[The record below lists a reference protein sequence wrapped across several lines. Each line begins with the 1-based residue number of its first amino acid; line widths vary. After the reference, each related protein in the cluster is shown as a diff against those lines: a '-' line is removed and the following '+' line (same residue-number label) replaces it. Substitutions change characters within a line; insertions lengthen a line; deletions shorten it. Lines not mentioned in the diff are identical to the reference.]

1 MYCKKCGKQLESDAV
16 FCSSCGTKT
25 NNATE
30 DEALVLEQTLGDYKE
45 QTDVL
50 NEENTSNLN
59 VNAKKKPKVKII
71 VSCIITLS
79 IILSIII
86 PITIKNSRVT
96 EIPNY
101 YFDFGSQSISH
112 PVGSPENKSFSVDVT
127 LVSSV
132 KAYDL
137 AIEVYVYS
145 GNKFIT
151 KFVSKTQ
158 TTLRGRNT
166 TAITIDF
173 PDKSLL
179 DRSKYNYCFTAT
191 AKTHDKLPSIEYGI
205 VTFLNYDNS
214 VYETVIVEKRAG
226 DTPIYPIPERN
237 GYTFAGWYYDSSFKQ
252 EFYMSQQHV
261 YREQYEDVV
270 LYSKWI
276 KN

>member
-1 MYCKKCGKQLESDAV
+1 M
-16 FCSSCGTKT
+16 
-25 NNATE
+25 
-30 DEALVLEQTLGDYKE
+30 
-45 QTDVL
+45 
-50 NEENTSNLN
+50 
-59 VNAKKKPKVKII
+59 
-71 VSCIITLS
+71 
-79 IILSIII
+79 
-86 PITIKNSRVT
+86 
-96 EIPNY
+96 
-101 YFDFGSQSISH
+101 
-112 PVGSPENKSFSVDVT
+112 
-127 LVSSV
+127 

-173 PDKSLL
+173 PDKNLL
-179 DRSKYNYCFTAT
+179 DKSKYNYCFAAT
-191 AKTHDKLPSIEYGI
+191 AKTHDKLPSIEYGT

-226 DTPIYPIPERN
+226 DTPIYPIPDRN
-237 GYTFAGWYYDSSFKQ
+237 GYTFAGWYYDSGFKQ

-270 LYSKWI
+270 LYPKWI

>member
-1 MYCKKCGKQLESDAV
+1 MYCKKCGKELENDAL

-30 DEALVLEQTLGDYKE
+30 DDPLTSEQILDNNEPQTNAE
-45 QTDVL
+45 QED
-50 NEENTSNLN
+50 NNCDIS
-59 VNAKKKPKVKII
+59 VNAKKKPKVKIV
-71 VSCIITLS
+71 VSCII
-79 IILSIII
+79 ILSIVLSILI
-86 PITIKNSRVT
+86 PTIVKNSRVT

-101 YFDFGSQSISH
+101 YFDFGSQRISH
-112 PVGSPENKSFSVDVT
+112 PIGSPENKSFSVDVT

-158 TTLRGRNT
+158 TILRGRNT

-191 AKTHDKLPSIEYGI
+191 AKTHDKLPSIEYGT

-226 DTPIYPIPERN
+226 HTPIYPIPERN
-237 GYTFAGWYYDSSFKQ
+237 GYTFAGWYYDSGFKQ
-252 EFYMSQQHV
+252 EFYMSQQYV

>member
-50 NEENTSNLN
+50 NEENTFNLN
-59 VNAKKKPKVKII
+59 VNDKKRTKAKII
-71 VSCIITLS
+71 ISCIVALS

-101 YFDFGSQSISH
+101 YFDFGSQRISH

-191 AKTHDKLPSIEYGI
+191 AKTHDKLPSIEYGT

>member
-1 MYCKKCGKQLESDAV
+1 MVIAQDMC
-16 FCSSCGTKT
+16 
-25 NNATE
+25 
-30 DEALVLEQTLGDYKE
+30 
-45 QTDVL
+45 DVQ
-50 NEENTSNLN
+50 S
-59 VNAKKKPKVKII
+59 
-71 VSCIITLS
+71 
-79 IILSIII
+79 
-86 PITIKNSRVT
+86 
-96 EIPNY
+96 EIY
-101 YFDFGSQSISH
+101 
-112 PVGSPENKSFSVDVT
+112 
-127 LVSSV
+127 
-132 KAYDL
+132 
-137 AIEVYVYS
+137 
-145 GNKFIT
+145 
-151 KFVSKTQ
+151 
-158 TTLRGRNT
+158 TTLRGHNT
-166 TAITIDF
+166 TYITIEF

-191 AKTHDKLPSIEYGI
+191 AKTHDKLPSIEYGT